1 MIVNKKRIK
10 MPIPEIRIKKTDETL
25 FTKALLAGASKI
37 QAKLIANRKIPS
49 HVKIKD
55 ILKPTLKN
63 LDIYQLS
70 GIKKSAERIADAIEN
85 NETIGLLCDFDVDG
99 ISSAAVLYSSFI
111 DFFKYDSNNIKI
123 YISNRMKAG
132 YGFSNEVLERIY
144 NEITIPTLLITADQ
158 GSKDDVR
165 ITEYVNEM
173 KERGLTGDVVVTD
186 HHHIKGQGPK
196 DAYTVVNPQK
206 EGDKFEDKTICGC
219 TVALFVMVAT
229 RDELLKR
236 KLISEDSR
244 KLSELLTYST
254 AATISD
260 CVSMA
265 SPINRAIVI
274 NGLRDMNLGTKAP
287 WRVIK
292 NMPNLKGKPIRT
304 DSIGFG
310 LGPVINAC
318 SRTGG
323 NGLVAVKF
331 FLSETEEEAQRYLDM
346 LSLQNEER
354 KKKEK
359 ELVAN
364 AIVEA
369 ADLYNNG
376 KSGLCI
382 YLDNGHH
389 GIHGI
394 AASRICE
401 KFGAPVV
408 IFSPK
413 DYEEYTEEIEVE
425 KKVKKK
431 VDGRMIEEVKMVTEK
446 IKKKNVFTIT
456 GSARSIESVDI
467 HECLV
472 EIEDDYLKR
481 GDKIFLGFG
490 GHSMAAGMSL
500 PKENFYKMR
509 DGFERSVDARTK
521 REDIK
526 PVIYVDGE
534 INPSKILDLNFVD
547 ELLKLEPYGNGFE
560 FPTFKLNATV
570 TSIEI
575 KGKNK
580 DTAIMQILF
589 GNNIYKAVWFKF
601 DQSVMFNKIKK
612 GDYCEMAVQITDQ
625 VWQGRRSV
633 NVQVIHAN
641 KI

>member
-1 MIVNKKRIK
+1 MIVNKKRIN
-10 MPIPEIRIKKTDETL
+10 MPIPEIKFKDMNKAV
-25 FTKALLAGASKI
+25 FTKALLAGATKA
-37 QAKLIANRKIPS
+37 QAKLIANRKIPDY
-49 HVKIKD
+49 VKIAD
-55 ILKPTLKN
+55 VLNPTLKN
-63 LDIYQLS
+63 LDIYQIDD
-70 GIKKSAERIADAIEN
+70 IKKSAKRIADAIEN

-132 YGFSNEVLERIY
+132 YGFSSEVLDRIF
-144 NEITIPTLLITADQ
+144 NETTIPTLLITADQ

-165 ITEYVNEM
+165 ITEYTQKM
-173 KERGLTGDVVVTD
+173 KEKDLVGDVIVTD
-186 HHHIKGQGPK
+186 HHHIQGVGPK
-196 DAYTVVNPQK
+196 DAYSVVNPQK
-206 EGDKFEDKTICGC
+206 DSCKFEDKTICGC

-229 RDELLKR
+229 RQELIDRELLPKDAAR
-236 KLISEDSR
+236 
-244 KLSELLTYST
+244 LSELLTYST
-254 AATISD
+254 AATIAD

-265 SPINRAIVI
+265 SPINRAIVV
-274 NGLRDMNLGTKAP
+274 NGLKDMNAGTKAP
-287 WRVIK
+287 WRVVQ
-292 NMPNLKGKPIRT
+292 NMPYQKGKPIRT

-331 FLSETEEEAQRYLDM
+331 YLAETDDEAQRYLDM

-359 ELVAN
+359 ELVAS

-369 ADLYNNG
+369 ADLYNSG

-413 DYEEYTEEIEVE
+413 DFDEYTEEIEVE
-425 KKVKKK
+425 KRVKKTIDGK
-431 VDGRMIEEVKMVTEK
+431 KTVDVTLVKEK
-446 IKKKNVFTIT
+446 IKKKDVHTIT
-456 GSARSIESVDI
+456 GSARSIESVDV
-467 HECLV
+467 HDCLE
-472 EIEDDYLKR
+472 EIEQEHLKK
-481 GDKIFLGFG
+481 GEKLFLGFG

-500 PKENFYKMR
+500 PKENFDKMR
-509 DGFERSVDARTK
+509 AGFEKAVDNRTK

-526 PVIYVDGE
+526 PIIYVDGE
-534 INPSKILDLNFVD
+534 IPTTKIIDLNFVD
-547 ELLKLEPYGNGFE
+547 EILQLEPYGNGFE
-560 FPTFKLNATV
+560 FPSFKIKATI

-580 DTAIMQILF
+580 DTAIMQIMF
-589 GNNIYKAVWFKF
+589 GSQMFKAVWFKY
-601 DQSVMFNKIKK
+601 DMSVMFNKIKR

-625 VWQGRRSV
+625 IWQGRRNV
-633 NVQVIHAN
+633 NIQVLHAN